1 MRLDIGYTIVK
12 WDGHRRGKEQRIN
25 TVEFLVWNIVG
36 TGLRAIPYDGYS
48 TINKMNIKYKIS

>member
-1 MRLDIGYTIVK
+1 MNTWFDNAT
-12 WDGHRRGKEQRIN
+12 

-36 TGLRAIPYDGYS
+36 TGLRAIPYDRYS